1 MTELAININNLTKSF
16 KNLVAVNNINLQVPK
31 GSIFGFIGSNG
42 SGKTTTIR
50 MICGLLTPTNGG
62 GTCLGLD
69 ISKNTHELKRK
80 IGYVTQKFSYYSKLT
95 VFENLQF
102 IAGIYKIEKPKETIE
117 KIIKDLQLEDYR
129 NYFAKNLSGGYL
141 QLLSLACA
149 LVHQPELLVLD
160 EPTSGIDP
168 KMRKYFWEYLHN
180 LSKNKGT
187 TILITTHYMDEVE
200 RCQQL
205 VYIHKGKI
213 LYSGITEDIIPFS
226 KLSSYIV
233 SPKQNDNIS
242 DIINSINKE
251 YPSVLCSYI
260 GNNAR
265 ITANDSNILEKIIK
279 NYKNYN
285 FIKSDP
291 SFEEIFIN
299 LAKSNENINNK

>member
-1 MTELAININNLTKSF
+1 MPELAIDIKNLSKSF
-16 KNLVAVNNINLQVPK
+16 KDLIAVNDISLQVPK

-69 ISKNTHELKRK
+69 ISTNHYELKRK

-95 VFENLQF
+95 VLENLNF
-102 IAGIYKIEKPKETIE
+102 VAGIYKIDKPKENID
-117 KIIKDLQLEDYR
+117 KIIKDLQLERYR
-129 NYFAKNLSGGYL
+129 NSFAKNLSGGYL

-149 LVHQPELLVLD
+149 LVHEPELLVLD
-160 EPTSGIDP
+160 EPTSGVDP

-180 LSKNKGT
+180 LSKTRGT
-187 TILITTHYMDEVE
+187 TVLITTHYMDEVE

-205 VYIHKGKI
+205 VYIHRGKI
-213 LYSGITEDIIPFS
+213 LYNGITEDIIPFS
-226 KLSSYIV
+226 KLLSYLAT
-233 SPKQNDNIS
+233 PKQNVNIT
-242 DIINSINKE
+242 DLVNAVNKD
-251 YPSVLCSYI
+251 YRNVLCSYI

-265 ITANDSNILEKIIK
+265 ITSKDSKTLDEIIK
-279 NYKNYN
+279 NYNNYN
-285 FIKSDP
+285 FIKAQP

-299 LAKSNENINNK
+299 LAETNENINNK